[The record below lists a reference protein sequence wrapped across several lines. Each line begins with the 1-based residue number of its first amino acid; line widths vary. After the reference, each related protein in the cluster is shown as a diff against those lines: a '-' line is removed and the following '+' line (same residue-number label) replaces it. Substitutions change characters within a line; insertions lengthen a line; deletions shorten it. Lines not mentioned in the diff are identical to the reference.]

1 MKPTLTNPTDDQLNA
16 AFAEHV
22 AGFKHGGMNIGGD
35 PNNTFGWSMTGPGSK
50 DPAAPLHE
58 KLSFWWTSDL
68 PKFTRSMDAVLPWL
82 KKAGLWECGY
92 SAHHDGYWVTVS
104 YGHDSEDK
112 SLPRA
117 AVIALLRANGVEVV
131 FK

>member
-1 MKPTLTNPTDDQLNA
+1 MQLTLTNPTDDQLNA
-16 AFAEHV
+16 VFDTHV
-22 AGFKHGGMNIGGD
+22 AKMGERGELGPVLHGG
-35 PNNTFGWSMTGPGSK
+35 
-50 DPAAPLHE
+50 E
-58 KLSFWWTSDL
+58 YKLAYPQW
-68 PKFTRSMDAVLPWL
+68 TRSMDAVLPWL
-82 KKAGLWECGY
+82 EKAGLWECGY

-104 YGHDSEDK
+104 YGHDSEDR